1 VPLLRAIVPRQR
13 AFAADIKVIN
23 DCLDGLILSARAN
36 SEQLDEETLQNR
48 DYSKVSNGK
57 KSLLMCLFV
66 CNNLL
71 LLLVAAG
78 AYAVNYLAADGGGLK
93 LYAQLLKTV

>member
-23 DCLDGLILSARAN
+23 ECLDGLIASARAS

-48 DYSKVSNGK
+48 DYSKVRAEPSVIK
-57 KSLLMCLFV
+57 LRLSKLH
-66 CNNLL
+66 LL
-71 LLLVAAG
+71 LPQQ
-78 AYAVNYLAADGGGLK
+78 AVGFGCLPALACQQSYGVCCRPAPR
-93 LYAQLLKTV
+93 